1 MTSVKIIDLINDI
14 IENFS
19 SILKSIL
26 DYEIE
31 LKFQDRASISK
42 LNFDF
47 EMDNRSWNWSSILK
61 SKLDREIKIG
71 FWNISFIKNCWQ

>member
-14 IENFS
+14 SENFS

-31 LKFQDRASISK
+31 LQFQ
-42 LNFDF
+42 
-47 EMDNRSWNWSSILK
+47 NWTSILK
-61 SKLDREIKIG
+61 WTIDLEIEDR
-71 FWNISFIKNCWQ
+71 F